1 MWGKIQVHKLLIGTQ
16 IDAAIL
22 ESNILQVIF
31 LFETKSQKIAQAGLE
46 LMIFLAQPP
55 ECWDYRCA
63 SPYQI

>member
-1 MWGKIQVHKLLIGTQ
+1 MLLSWKATSFK
-16 IDAAIL
+16 
-22 ESNILQVIF
+22 EPFIF